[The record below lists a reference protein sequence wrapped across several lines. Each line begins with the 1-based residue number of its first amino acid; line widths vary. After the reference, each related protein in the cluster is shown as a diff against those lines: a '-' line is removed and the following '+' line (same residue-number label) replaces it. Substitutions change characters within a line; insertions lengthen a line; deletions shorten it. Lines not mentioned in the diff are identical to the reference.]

1 MIFHYMDISHFIYQL
16 MDIWDCFYFLATV
29 HNDAVNTGAQVFA
42 WMNSLEIY
50 LGMELW
56 VVL

>member
-1 MIFHYMDISHFIYQL
+1 

-29 HNDAVNTGAQVFA
+29 HNDAVNTGVQVFA

-56 VVL
+56 VVF